1 MFKYDIKKINQLFQR
16 LIMENIYLE
25 GDSSKV
31 SSSKRLKKMWNS
43 LINLLYIPQ
52 WSRICFLLF
61 VKEMRLLQI
70 FHKWQIQMIDSLSLM

>member
-43 LINLLYIPQ
+43 VYSTMIQNLFFIV
-52 WSRICFLLF
+52 C
-61 VKEMRLLQI
+61 
-70 FHKWQIQMIDSLSLM
+70 

>member
-31 SSSKRLKKMWNS
+31 SSSKRLKKIWNS
-43 LINLLYIPQ
+43 LINLLIHNDPEFVFY
-52 WSRICFLLF
+52 CLL
-61 VKEMRLLQI
+61 K
-70 FHKWQIQMIDSLSLM
+70 KWDFYRYFTNDKYKW